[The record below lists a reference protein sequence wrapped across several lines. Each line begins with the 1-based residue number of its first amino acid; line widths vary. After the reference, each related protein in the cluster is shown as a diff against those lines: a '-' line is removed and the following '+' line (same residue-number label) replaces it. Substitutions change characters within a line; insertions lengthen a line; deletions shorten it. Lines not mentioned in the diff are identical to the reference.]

1 MYIRRLQIDDYGP
14 IEQLDIDFPFIDA
27 TPMPVVLVGANGSG
41 KTIVLSH
48 IVNSLLQ
55 AQSIA
60 YPASREL
67 PENKVYKVR
76 SSRYIRIGRGF
87 SYSQLEFDGG
97 YEATEL
103 CYRSVKQEG
112 DQLPT
117 ELDDIISEQ
126 FWNQIPIGSANA
138 YSSNARSESQLQSV
152 GRSYRAGCALYFPS
166 DRAESPAW
174 LNPVVLEE
182 GASEPDLSQF
192 AGSTDRILVNERSM
206 RTNRDWLIGI
216 LFDKHAL
223 DIQFQPWRPNEE
235 LPGLVLNLVT
245 GYTGD
250 ANALYDAVIEILKK
264 ITGRAGTRFGIG
276 RRNDR
281 IVSLMDGETQ
291 VVPNIFQLSSGE
303 LMLLD
308 MCLSILRDF
317 DWSEGRFQNL
327 SNVTG
332 VVIVD
337 EIDLHL
343 HMRLQR
349 TVLPD
354 LLKMFP
360 NVQFVVTTHSPFFV
374 LGMQE
379 AYGDNGLEIRRMP
392 EGDLISP
399 EDFSE
404 FDSAYAVIAESD
416 RFARNLHAVVASSTM
431 PILVVEGISD
441 IEYLRKAAELLGR
454 TDTLDRVHLH
464 DGNGEGSMKN
474 YWKSCTESMSQ
485 TLGRQVL
492 FLFDCD
498 VKIDTDTL
506 EKGNLVRRVIPQ
518 CSEHPV
524 LRGIENR
531 FARDTLEGARTSNG
545 AWFDVIGE
553 HSVTSDGVEQLVPE
567 SWTVPNRHKM
577 ALCGWL
583 CENGLAEDFAH
594 FGDIFDLIDESLSDT
609 VSATE

>member
-1 MYIRRLQIDDYGP
+1 MYIRRLQINDYGP
-14 IEQLDIDFPFIDA
+14 IEHLDIEFPFNEA
-27 TPMPVVLVGANGSG
+27 TPMPVILVGANGSG

-48 IVNSLLQ
+48 VVNSLLMAQ
-55 AQSIA
+55 AMA
-60 YPASREL
+60 YPGSREL

-76 SSRYIRIGRGF
+76 SGYYIRMGRRF
-87 SYSQLEFDGG
+87 SHSQIVFDGG

-103 CYRSVKQEG
+103 CYQTVRQEG
-112 DQLPT
+112 DQLPA
-117 ELDDIISEQ
+117 ELNGIVSEQ
-126 FWNQIPIGSANA
+126 FWNDMPIGSSNA
-138 YSSNARSESQLQSV
+138 YSSNVRTESQRRSV
-152 GRSYRAGCALYFPS
+152 GRSYRDGCALYFPS
-166 DRAESPAW
+166 DRTESPAW
-174 LNPVVLEE
+174 LNPNVLEE
-182 GASEPDLSQF
+182 GAFEPDLSRF
-192 AGSTDRILVNERSM
+192 AGETDRVLVNELSM
-206 RTNRDWLIGI
+206 RTNRNWLIGV

-223 DIQFQPWRPNEE
+223 DVQLQPFQLGEGQSGPVVS
-235 LPGLVLNLVT
+235 LLT

-250 ANALYDAVIEILKK
+250 ASALYNAVLAILQKV
-264 ITGRAGTRFGIG
+264 TGRAGTRFGIG

-281 IVSLMDGETQ
+281 IVSLIDGDNQ
-291 VVPNIFQLSSGE
+291 IVPNIFQLSSGE

-308 MCLSILRDF
+308 MCLSIMRDF
-317 DWSEGRFQNL
+317 DWSEGQFRSL
-327 SNVTG
+327 SDVTG
-332 VVIVD
+332 IVVVD

-379 AYGDNGLEIRRMP
+379 AFGDNGLEIRRMP

-416 RFARNLHAVVASSTM
+416 RFARNLQAVVASSTK
-431 PILVVEGISD
+431 PILVAEGTSD
-441 IEYLRKAAELLGR
+441 IKYLRRAAEMLQR
-454 TDTLDRVHLH
+454 NDTLDRVELH

-474 YWKSCTESMSQ
+474 YWKGCTESMSNA
-485 TLGRQVL
+485 LGRQVL

-498 VKIDTDTL
+498 VIIDTDIL

-524 LRGIENR
+524 PRGIENR
-531 FARDTLEGARTSNG
+531 FARDTLEGARAFND
-545 AWFDVIGE
+545 AWFDAVSE
-553 HSVTSDGVEQLVPE
+553 HTVTKDGAEQLVPE
-567 SWTVPNRHKM
+567 SWTVPNQHKT
-577 ALCGWL
+577 ALCKWL
-583 CENGLAEDFAH
+583 CENGTAGDFAR
-594 FGDIFDLIDESLSDT
+594 FEDIFDLIDEALGETSSE
-609 VSATE
+609 A